1 MNSASSYRVD
11 VLVAGAGAAGVAAA
25 IAAARNGAN
34 TLLVDSNGYLG
45 GISAMLS
52 WLGFHDSRYRQVVKG
67 QCAEFIDR
75 LQRQGDASRYVFDPK
90 CSSAVSLNTHAW
102 KVLAMELCQ
111 DAGVK
116 LMLQTLI
123 VDTLRTGDRIHGV
136 VVEDNPDARRSNFR
150 CDRLHRRWRCSRAR
164 RRRLGKG
171 RTKDGMVQAP
181 TLYFVLAASIARVSS
196 PPAKIKSLAIASGC
210 FPIPISGTR

>member
-1 MNSASSYRVD
+1 MQTPKDISPTEAQAPSLAGCTPTAIAPNGDQYSSGRPVSVARREDACRIYRGEDRGTMNSANSYRVD

-67 QCAEFIDR
+67 QCGVHRSSPAPGRR
-75 LQRQGDASRYVFDPK
+75 L
-90 CSSAVSLNTHAW
+90 SLRLRSQVLVGSKFEHACR

-116 LMLQTLI
+116 PMLQTLI

-136 VVEDNPDARRSNFR
+136 VVEDKSGRQRSK
-150 CDRLHRRWRCSRAR
+150 LP
-164 RRRLGKG
+164 L
-171 RTKDGMVQAP
+171 
-181 TLYFVLAASIARVSS
+181 
-196 PPAKIKSLAIASGC
+196 
-210 FPIPISGTR
+210 